1 MTTGKTQRHPLQVNS
16 TTYESVRALATAT
29 GEPMTRIVERAVER
43 LQREM
48 TIRAHNEAW
57 LNLMKNDPEAIEAFR
72 REDALWDQTTGDG
85 IIDKASGA

>member
-1 MTTGKTQRHPLQVNS
+1 
-16 TTYESVRALATAT
+16 
-29 GEPMTRIVERAVER
+29 
-43 LQREM
+43 M